1 MIVTSNHRPLAP
13 SLNEQQGGYVHDAI
27 ATLTFGKLGWLS
39 FRFPANPTPHPKA
52 ETMKRILCL
61 AGVMPTAGPT
71 VLRSASPLS
80 GPLASSLSNPLA
92 NPQTQGKYGTGP
104 RNFERGCAK
113 EDLRHIL
120 LGSPGAIRQ
129 TIHLLHS
136 LRYAEPVLWSP
147 IMTVGKQ
154 MIITPEQGES
164 MSLLRRSL

>member
-1 MIVTSNHRPLAP
+1 
-13 SLNEQQGGYVHDAI
+13 
-27 ATLTFGKLGWLS
+27 
-39 FRFPANPTPHPKA
+39 
-52 ETMKRILCL
+52 MKRILCL
-61 AGVMPTAGPT
+61 AGSLSATGPTAGPI
-71 VLRSASPLS
+71 VLRLASPLS

-92 NPQTQGKYGTGP
+92 NPQTQSEYGTGP
-104 RNFERGCAK
+104 RDFERGCAK

-129 TIHLLHS
+129 TIHLLHA

-147 IMTVGKQ
+147 IMTVGEQ